1 MNKRRRYTYFQIVE
15 DCKNHSNLH
24 QFEKDIL
31 ELLEHNNI
39 ISNIQIMKAY
49 TFIYNNKFIKKETC
63 FQFRNIYKN
72 FINFLLQQIVI
83 QFDEDLSIFRR
94 SIQLQLH
101 KYYTKKKIIDK
112 IFFNFNYCSCNK
124 CLTSMG
130 TISEIHDN
138 LFKFKFQNAPDYY
151 VMKYDSKKIKEYI
164 KNCKNSLI
172 LKSKLIDSNEFFK
185 RNIFC
190 YF

>member
-24 QFEKDIL
+24 QFENDIL
-31 ELLEHNNI
+31 ELLYQNNI
-39 ISNIQIMKAY
+39 SNVKIMQAY

-72 FINFLLQQIVI
+72 VINFLLEQIVI

-94 SIQLQLH
+94 RIQLQLH
-101 KYYTKKKIIDK
+101 KYHMKKKIIDK
-112 IFFNFNYCSCNK
+112 MFFNFNYCFCNK
-124 CLTSMG
+124 CFSTMG

-138 LFKFKFQNAPDYY
+138 LFKIKFQNAPDY